1 MLTKRGVI
9 LAKEEAEYGV
19 DPTPTPAEN
28 AIRVINPTIN
38 PVGEKL
44 TRDHV
49 KKSLSPLSPL
59 MGKKYVEITFTTE
72 LRSNGTTQNGDI
84 APRVG
89 DLFEACAML
98 ETIHAEASGG
108 ADDGYVKYTPISEN
122 LKSVTIYAYFD
133 GLLHKIT
140 ACEGTWEIVMDAGQI
155 AKINWTF
162 KGFYQ
167 TPIDEALPSGVVYDS
182 PVPPVVLNAGFKI
195 NNVSTLVVQS
205 VAVALNNVIS
215 QRDDVN
221 AASAIKGFLITDRA
235 GGGSFN
241 PEAVLKATYDFYG
254 DWEEATARALEITIG
269 STPGNIIE
277 IAAPKVT
284 LDNITP
290 GDRDGIR
297 VFDIPFSLAEDSGD
311 DEISITFK

>member
-1 MLTKRGVI
+1 MLVKRCVI
-9 LAKEEAEYGV
+9 LAKEEVTYGV
-19 DPTPTPAEN
+19 DPVPTPADN
-28 AIRVINPTIN
+28 AIRVINPVIN
-38 PVGEKL
+38 PTGEKL

-49 KKSLSPLSPL
+49 KTSLSPLSPL

-72 LRSNGTTQNGDI
+72 LRSNGLTQNGDT

-98 ETIHAEASGG
+98 ETLTPESSGG
-108 ADDGYVKYTPISEN
+108 GNDGSVKYTPTSDN

-140 ACEGTWEIVMDAGQI
+140 ACVGTWEIIMEAGQI
-155 AKINWTF
+155 AKVNWTF

-167 TPIDEALPSGVVYDS
+167 APTDTALPSGVVYDS
-182 PVPPVVLNAGFKI
+182 SVPPVVLNAGFKI
-195 NNVSTLVVQS
+195 NNVSTLVTQS
-205 VAVALNNVIS
+205 VAAALNNVIS

-221 AASAIKGFLITDRA
+221 AASGIKGFLITDRA

-241 PEAVLKATYDFYG
+241 PEAVLKATYDFYD
-254 DWEEATARALEITIG
+254 DWKEATARALEITIG
-269 STPGNIIE
+269 SVAGNKIKIS
-277 IAAPKVT
+277 APKVT

-290 GDRDGIR
+290 GDREGIR
-297 VFDIPFSLAEDSGD
+297 VFDIPFSLAESSGD
-311 DEISITFK
+311 DEISVTFK

>member
-1 MLTKRGVI
+1 M
-9 LAKEEAEYGV
+9 
-19 DPTPTPAEN
+19 
-28 AIRVINPTIN
+28 
-38 PVGEKL
+38 
-44 TRDHV
+44 
-49 KKSLSPLSPL
+49 
-59 MGKKYVEITFTTE
+59 
-72 LRSNGTTQNGDI
+72 
-84 APRVG
+84 
-89 DLFEACAML
+89 
-98 ETIHAEASGG
+98 
-108 ADDGYVKYTPISEN
+108 SEN
-122 LKSVTIYAYFD
+122 LKSFTIYAYFD